1 MSLFVN
7 SVITGFLA
15 AVADNRRGKP
25 DFILFGRNHFYG
37 HRLEVNGD
45 FNLTASPTAVLE
57 RTLAPIKNRA
67 IEANAVNPLDINRI
81 VINLRTN
88 LIIIPTRVRSIDA
101 ELEFACS
108 NIYHACVK
116 LAVDSVVSL

>member
-81 VINLRTN
+81 VINLRT
-88 LIIIPTRVRSIDA
+88 D
-101 ELEFACS
+101 
-108 NIYHACVK
+108 
-116 LAVDSVVSL
+116 

>member
-15 AVADNRRGKP
+15 AVADNRRCKP

-57 RTLAPIKNRA
+57 RTLALKNSA
-67 IEANAVNPLDINRI
+67 LEANAVNPLDINRI
-81 VINLRTN
+81 VINLRT
-88 LIIIPTRVRSIDA
+88 D
-101 ELEFACS
+101 
-108 NIYHACVK
+108 
-116 LAVDSVVSL
+116 